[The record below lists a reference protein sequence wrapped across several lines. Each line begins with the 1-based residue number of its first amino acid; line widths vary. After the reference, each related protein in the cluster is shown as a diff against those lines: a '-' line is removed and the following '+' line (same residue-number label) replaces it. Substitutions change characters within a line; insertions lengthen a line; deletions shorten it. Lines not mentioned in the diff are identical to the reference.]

1 MSIDLD
7 FDRDHLWHPY
17 TSTSKPLP
25 TYPVARADGVRLEL
39 EDGRT
44 LIDGMSSWWAAIHG
58 YNHPRLNQAAKDQI
72 DKMAHVMFG
81 GITHEPAVELGKRL
95 VRMTPEPLNK
105 VFLADSGSV
114 SVEVAIKMALQYL
127 SLIHI

>member
-44 LIDGMSSWWAAIHG
+44 PVS
-58 YNHPRLNQAAKDQI
+58 Y
-72 DKMAHVMFG
+72 
-81 GITHEPAVELGKRL
+81 THLTLPTNR
-95 VRMTPEPLNK
+95 
-105 VFLADSGSV
+105 
-114 SVEVAIKMALQYL
+114 EV
-127 SLIHI
+127 